1 MRKLFTFTGAQS
13 TGKTTLLKKVKT
25 LYPYRFDY
33 VDEVTRKIKR
43 LGVSINNEATNYDLT
58 QSLIIND
65 HLLNYAKVLDNSSE
79 EVKDLLLDR
88 CIVDGYIYT
97 KYFYKEGKVSCRVL
111 DFAEQWFKKLTPM
124 YDVIFYT
131 NPGDV
136 KLVDDGERSVDAEFR
151 NEIID
156 LYEREFLDKYD
167 NICILKGSVEERL
180 EIMKIGML
188 YSACNNCYIM
198 NALDAGKPI
207 RKQNNYSESAGQ
219 LCEGCYN
226 NQNKL

>member
-33 VDEVTRKIKR
+33 VDEVTRRIKR
-43 LGVSINNEATNYDLT
+43 FGVPINNEAKNYNLT

-65 HLLNYAKVLDNSSE
+65 HLVNYTKVFEGSDDT
-79 EVKDLLLDR
+79 VRDLLLDR

-97 KYFYKEGKVSCRVL
+97 KYFYRHGKVSYKIFE
-111 DFAEQWFKKLTPM
+111 FAEYWYKELTPK

-136 KLVDDGERSVDAEFR
+136 KLVDDGERSIDTKFR
-151 NEIID
+151 EEIID
-156 LYEREFLDKYD
+156 LYETEFLDKYD
-167 NICILKGSVEERL
+167 NICILKGSVEDRL
-180 EIMKIGML
+180 EQMKIGMM
-188 YSACNNCYIM
+188 YSSCNNCNIM
-198 NALDAGKPI
+198 VALDASKPI
-207 RKQNNYSESAGQ
+207 QTQNNYSESAGQ

-226 NQNKL
+226 NQK

>member
-13 TGKTTLLKKVKT
+13 TGKTTLLKKVKE
-25 LYPYRFDY
+25 LYPNRFDY
-33 VDEVTRKIKR
+33 VDEITRRINR
-43 LGVSINNEATNYDLT
+43 FGVPINNEAKSYNLT

-65 HLLNYAKVLDNSSE
+65 HLVNFTKVFE
-79 EVKDLLLDR
+79 ESDENVRDLLLDR

-97 KYFYKEGKVSCRVL
+97 KYFYKQGKVSSKIFN
-111 DFAEQWFKKLTPM
+111 FAEYWFKELTPK

-136 KLVDDGERSVDAEFR
+136 KLVDDGERSIDAKFR
-151 NEIID
+151 EEIID

-188 YSACNNCYIM
+188 YSACNNCNIM
-198 NALDAGKPI
+198 VALDASKPV
-207 RKQNNYSESAGQ
+207 RKQNNYTESTGQ

-226 NQNKL
+226 NQK

>member
-25 LYPYRFDY
+25 LYPDRFDY
-33 VDEVTRKIKR
+33 VDEVTRRIKR
-43 LGVSINNEATNYDLT
+43 FGVPINNEAKDYDLT
-58 QSLIIND
+58 QSLIIGD
-65 HLLNYAKVLDNSSE
+65 HLINYTKVFDNTSE
-79 EVKDLLLDR
+79 NIRDLLLDR

-97 KYFYKEGKVSCRVL
+97 KYFYKKGKVSRRVL
-111 DFAEQWFKKLTPM
+111 DFAEQWFKTLTPM

-131 NPGDV
+131 NPSDV
-136 KLVDDGERSVDAEFR
+136 KLVDDGERSIDAAFR
-151 NEIID
+151 QDIID

-167 NICILKGSVEERL
+167 NICILKGSVEDRL
-180 EIMKIGML
+180 EQMKIGML
-188 YSACNNCYIM
+188 YSACNNCNIM
-198 NALDAGKPI
+198 VALDAGKPI

-226 NQNKL
+226 NQK

>member
-33 VDEVTRKIKR
+33 VDEVTRRIKR
-43 LGVSINNEATNYDLT
+43 FGVPINNEAKNYNLT

-65 HLLNYAKVLDNSSE
+65 HLVNYTKVFE
-79 EVKDLLLDR
+79 ESDDSVRDLLLDR

-97 KYFYKEGKVSCRVL
+97 KYFYRHGKVSYKIFE
-111 DFAEQWFKKLTPM
+111 FAEYWYKELTPK

-136 KLVDDGERSVDAEFR
+136 KLVDDGERSIDAKFR
-151 NEIID
+151 EEIID
-156 LYEREFLDKYD
+156 LYETEFLDKYD

-180 EIMKIGML
+180 EIMKIGMM
-188 YSACNNCYIM
+188 YSSCNNCNIM
-198 NALDAGKPI
+198 VALDASKPI
-207 RKQNNYSESAGQ
+207 RKQNNYSESTGQ

-226 NQNKL
+226 NQK

>member
-33 VDEVTRKIKR
+33 VDEVTRRIKR
-43 LGVSINNEATNYDLT
+43 FGVPINNEGKNYNLT

-65 HLLNYAKVLDNSSE
+65 HLVNYTKVFEGSDDT
-79 EVKDLLLDR
+79 VRDLLLDR

-97 KYFYKEGKVSCRVL
+97 KYFYRHGKVSYKIFE
-111 DFAEQWFKKLTPM
+111 FAEYWYKELTPK

-136 KLVDDGERSVDAEFR
+136 KLVDDGERSIDAKFR
-151 NEIID
+151 EEIID
-156 LYEREFLDKYD
+156 LYETEFLDKYD
-167 NICILKGSVEERL
+167 NICILKGSVEDRL
-180 EIMKIGML
+180 EQMKIGMM
-188 YSACNNCYIM
+188 YSSCNNCNIM
-198 NALDAGKPI
+198 VALDASKPI

-226 NQNKL
+226 NQK

>member
-13 TGKTTLLKKVKT
+13 TGKTTLLKKVKE
-25 LYPYRFDY
+25 LYPNRFDY
-33 VDEVTRKIKR
+33 VDEITRRIKR
-43 LGVSINNEATNYDLT
+43 FGVPINNEAKSYNLT

-65 HLLNYAKVLDNSSE
+65 HLVNFTKVFE
-79 EVKDLLLDR
+79 ESDENVRDLLLDR

-97 KYFYKEGKVSCRVL
+97 KYFYRHGKVSYKIFE
-111 DFAEQWFKKLTPM
+111 FAEYWFKELTPK

-136 KLVDDGERSVDAEFR
+136 KLVDDGERSIDAKFR
-151 NEIID
+151 EEIID

-188 YSACNNCYIM
+188 YSACNNCNIM
-198 NALDAGKPI
+198 VALDASKPV
-207 RKQNNYSESAGQ
+207 RKQNNYSESTGQ
-219 LCEGCYN
+219 LCVGCYN
-226 NQNKL
+226 NQK

>member
-33 VDEVTRKIKR
+33 VDEVTRRIKR
-43 LGVSINNEATNYDLT
+43 FGVPINNEAKNYNLT

-65 HLLNYAKVLDNSSE
+65 HLVNYTKVFEGSDDT
-79 EVKDLLLDR
+79 VRDLLLDR

-97 KYFYKEGKVSCRVL
+97 KYFYRHGKVSNKIFE
-111 DFAEQWFKKLTPM
+111 FAESWYKELTPK

-136 KLVDDGERSVDAEFR
+136 KLVDDGERSIDAKFR

-156 LYEREFLDKYD
+156 LYETEFLDKYD
-167 NICILKGSVEERL
+167 NICILKGSVEDRL
-180 EIMKIGML
+180 EQMKIGML
-188 YSACNNCYIM
+188 YSSCNNCNIM
-198 NALDAGKPI
+198 VALDAGKPI

-226 NQNKL
+226 NQK

>member
-25 LYPYRFDY
+25 LYPDRFDY
-33 VDEVTRKIKR
+33 VDEVTRRIKR
-43 LGVSINNEATNYDLT
+43 FGVPINNEAKDYDLT
-58 QSLIIND
+58 QSLIIGD
-65 HLLNYAKVLDNSSE
+65 HLINYTKVFDNTSE
-79 EVKDLLLDR
+79 NIRDLLLDR

-97 KYFYKEGKVSCRVL
+97 KYFYKKGKVSSNIL
-111 DFAEQWFKKLTPM
+111 KYAEQWFKTLTPM

-131 NPGDV
+131 NPSDV
-136 KLVDDGERSVDAEFR
+136 KLVDDGERSIDAAFR
-151 NEIID
+151 QDIID

-167 NICILKGSVEERL
+167 NICILKGSVEDRL
-180 EIMKIGML
+180 EQMKIGML
-188 YSACNNCYIM
+188 YSACNNCNIM
-198 NALDAGKPI
+198 VALDAGKPI

-226 NQNKL
+226 NQK

>member
-25 LYPYRFDY
+25 LYPDRFDY
-33 VDEVTRKIKR
+33 VDEVTRRIKR
-43 LGVSINNEATNYDLT
+43 FGVPINNEAKDYDLT
-58 QSLIIND
+58 QSLIIGD
-65 HLLNYAKVLDNSSE
+65 HLINYTKVFDNTSE
-79 EVKDLLLDR
+79 NIRDLLLDR

-97 KYFYKEGKVSCRVL
+97 KYFYKKGKVSRRVL
-111 DFAEQWFKKLTPM
+111 DFAEQWFKSLTPM

-131 NPGDV
+131 NPSDV
-136 KLVDDGERSVDAEFR
+136 KLVDDGERSIDAAFR
-151 NEIID
+151 QDIID

-167 NICILKGSVEERL
+167 NICILKGSVEDRL
-180 EIMKIGML
+180 EQMKIGML
-188 YSACNNCYIM
+188 YSACNNCNIM
-198 NALDAGKPI
+198 VALDAGKPI

-226 NQNKL
+226 NQK